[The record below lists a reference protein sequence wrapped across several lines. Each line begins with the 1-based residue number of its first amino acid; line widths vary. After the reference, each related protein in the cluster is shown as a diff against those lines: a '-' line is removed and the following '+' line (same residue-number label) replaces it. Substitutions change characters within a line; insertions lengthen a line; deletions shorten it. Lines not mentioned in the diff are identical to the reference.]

1 MISVSPNPVILT
13 SGESGQAG
21 IPHTEQLV
29 CEPDDGEWGFVG
41 VTTRIFSVDE
51 NGLVTG
57 LNPGNGIITCYH
69 GDDEVEVRVY
79 VDMMPAG

>member
-1 MISVSPNPVILT
+1 MISVSPNPVILA
-13 SGESGQAG
+13 SDESGQAD

-29 CEPDDGEWGFVG
+29 CEPDDGEWAFVG
-41 VTTRIFSVDE
+41 GTTRVFSVDE

-57 LNPGNGIITCYH
+57 LSSGNGIITCYH
-69 GDDEVEVRVY
+69 GDDEVEVHVY